1 MHQLISFLSPQGRLR
16 PQPFITSI
24 AVVYVVGA
32 ASHWL
37 TLPDVTARVELLPF
51 AAAQA
56 LLTWIWFI
64 LHAKRLHDAARGYGL
79 AIAVALLYLL
89 SLVLLLIL
97 ATNFLAGSESTLGNA
112 SATSALEL
120 ILLLHIII
128 TLAGSLHYDL
138 TSIVVGILTLCAFA
152 PILIALVFT
161 LWTATRT
168 SAQQP

>member
-1 MHQLISFLSPQGRLR
+1 MHNLVTFLPPQRRLR

-37 TLPDVTARVELLPF
+37 TLPDVTARVGLLPF

-79 AIAVALLYLL
+79 AGAGAPLFLL
-89 SLVLLLIL
+89 SLLVLLVFG
-97 ATNFLAGSESTLGNA
+97 ADFFGGSEKKLCNA
-112 SATSALEL
+112 SATNAVEL
-120 ILLLHIII
+120 IPLLHQIM
-128 TLAGSLHYDL
+128 TPAG
-138 TSIVVGILTLCAFA
+138 
-152 PILIALVFT
+152 
-161 LWTATRT
+161 
-168 SAQQP
+168 

>member
-1 MHQLISFLSPQGRLR
+1 MHKLVTFLSPQGRLR

-37 TLPDVTARVELLPF
+37 TLPDVTARVGLLPF

-79 AIAVALLYLL
+79 AGAGAPLFLVFLALL
-89 SLVLLLIL
+89 LVFAPHFFAGRGSTLCNAGWTRGVGLLLL
-97 ATNFLAGSESTLGNA
+97 
-112 SATSALEL
+112 
-120 ILLLHIII
+120 
-128 TLAGSLHYDL
+128 
-138 TSIVVGILTLCAFA
+138 
-152 PILIALVFT
+152 
-161 LWTATRT
+161 
-168 SAQQP
+168 